1 MSRSTDS
8 RGSKLLLL
16 FLCICLFLSQ
26 PVLATAVVGM
36 TSPDAVQRGQSFKVQ
51 IFATGAAVG
60 VNLVQ
65 VYVKYP
71 VDNFNF
77 VKGNSSFLGTLG
89 GEVASPADSLNIFEM
104 QDKNGTIALLAMGI
118 PYAAPGDV
126 IAELEFTAKA
136 DAAIGPTSFKFDSS
150 QQPSY
155 VQLSDGTKV
164 DATSENLDFQITDI
178 VDQPLSNDPLPPGDL
193 PQEPPAPGI
202 EEPYNPD
209 NQLQPAAGLD
219 GQDPEGYGIGKLN
232 EEETTPAATTA
243 PSKPS
248 VPEPKR
254 TEPSEAAKPESELKS
269 VTGEL
274 LYVPENGLPLEEIP
288 AGFKGDTAQM
298 MGVNIPVA
306 KSESKQLTL
315 YYLKSQSAPAFYT
328 YEENTQRFKYYD
340 LAKLKASESQANKQ
354 GSFLGGSADNSW
366 KILLVSI
373 VGLSSLA
380 VLVYTLKRNLLG

>member
-1 MSRSTDS
+1 MSKSPYF

-26 PVLATAVVGM
+26 PVLATAIVGM
-36 TSPDAVQRGQSFKVQ
+36 SSPDVVQRGQSFRVQ
-51 IFATGAAVG
+51 IFATSASSG

-71 VDNFNF
+71 VESFNF

-89 GEVASPADSLNIFEM
+89 SEVASPADSLNIFEM
-104 QDKNGTIALLAMGI
+104 EDKNGIIALLAMGI

-136 DAAIGPTSFKFDSS
+136 DAPIGPTSFKFDFS

-164 DATSENLDFQITDI
+164 DATSENLDFKITDL
-178 VDQPLSNDPLPPGDL
+178 VDQPQSNEPLPPGDL
-193 PQEPPAPGI
+193 PEEAPVPGI
-202 EEPYNPD
+202 AEPYNPE
-209 NQLQPAAGLD
+209 NQLQPAEGLD
-219 GQDPEGYGIGKLN
+219 GQNPEGYGIGKLN
-232 EEETTPAATTA
+232 EAETTPKSTEA

-254 TEPSEAAKPESELKS
+254 TEPSEATKPESELKS

-288 AGFKGDTAQM
+288 VGFKGDTAQM

-340 LAKLKASESQANKQ
+340 LAKLKVSESQTNKQ
-354 GSFLGGSADNSW
+354 ASFLGAHAGDSW
-366 KILLVSI
+366 KVLLVSLL
-373 VGLSSLA
+373 GLSSLA